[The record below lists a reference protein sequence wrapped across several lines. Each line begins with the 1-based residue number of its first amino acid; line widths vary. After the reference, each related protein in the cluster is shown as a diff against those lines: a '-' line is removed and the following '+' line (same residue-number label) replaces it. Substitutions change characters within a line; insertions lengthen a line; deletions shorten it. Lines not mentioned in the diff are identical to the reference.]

1 MIAEASMWQAVH
13 VVWEDANAPNSIT
26 AAPKGRYYKLQYA
39 CKKKKPRTLT

>member
-26 AAPKGRYYKLQYA
+26 AAPKGRYYSLNTRA
-39 CKKKKPRTLT
+39 KKKKTQ